1 VRSLLRQEGRR
12 RQKFDFS
19 RSGEPSV
26 GFKGTAAKSPG
37 WCPSDRVTEEDWNMD
52 GRSSCRKQRTDG
64 PAVVKSSLQVVM
76 ATREG
81 FCHC

>member
-1 VRSLLRQEGRR
+1 
-12 RQKFDFS
+12 
-19 RSGEPSV
+19 
-26 GFKGTAAKSPG
+26 
-37 WCPSDRVTEEDWNMD
+37 MD

-81 FCHC
+81 CLPLLTLSGMLSGEARQIKVFEQHRRRHVRKCWPRLPAKGT